1 MQLGRIIEYTS
12 FKKIWLAVL
21 ITALL
26 ALAIFFFTK
35 PVSKLE
41 IIANNLLG
49 EKWYQIRMG
58 ENQIGYM
65 HNAVAKTQDG
75 DWQFESTSYFNVLS
89 NNPVTTSKTLIFSHT
104 PPHVVSFANFRTIQG
119 SIDNEIEALLQKN
132 VYEVSV
138 RRGTELTKEEY
149 DWQFNLRDY
158 LTIEMWLES
167 KSPSNGDTIVSRSLD
182 LEKLRVT
189 KRKFNLVNKN
199 KEGYLIQSASPIS
212 PTKIFLNSDLQTEK
226 LEMAGIFAIEASDI
240 KVAKSL
246 AKITSR
252 SDLHIPV
259 RTRLLNT
266 SQITQIDLRTKL
278 NQLNDKKIRTYIPD
292 TLSSHPVA
300 REETGNPD
308 AFLGETLRYPVNHPK
323 IRALNGLPSNISTK
337 EDLDKLVAYTNSLLS
352 YRTNYAV
359 GSVVTALE
367 RGYGECTDFADLFT
381 TLARSLGLAAR
392 PVYGIAYRDGGRPK
406 FMFHAW
412 NEVYINDQWISV
424 DATWNQNPADST
436 HISLDDNEYSAI
448 LLAST
453 TKSVEFEVTSVSYD

>member
-35 PVSKLE
+35 PASTLE

-49 EKWYQIRMG
+49 EKWYRIRMG

-75 DWQFESTSYFNVLS
+75 DWQFESTSHFNVLS

-119 SIDNEIEALLQKN
+119 SIDNEIEAQLQKN

-138 RRGTELTKEEY
+138 RRGTELTKEEF

-167 KSPSNGDTIVSRSLD
+167 ESPSNGDTIVSRSLD

-212 PTKIFLNSDLQTEK
+212 PTKI
-226 LEMAGIFAIEASDI
+226 
-240 KVAKSL
+240 
-246 AKITSR
+246 
-252 SDLHIPV
+252 
-259 RTRLLNT
+259 
-266 SQITQIDLRTKL
+266 
-278 NQLNDKKIRTYIPD
+278 
-292 TLSSHPVA
+292 
-300 REETGNPD
+300 
-308 AFLGETLRYPVNHPK
+308 
-323 IRALNGLPSNISTK
+323 
-337 EDLDKLVAYTNSLLS
+337 
-352 YRTNYAV
+352 
-359 GSVVTALE
+359 
-367 RGYGECTDFADLFT
+367 
-381 TLARSLGLAAR
+381 
-392 PVYGIAYRDGGRPK
+392 
-406 FMFHAW
+406 
-412 NEVYINDQWISV
+412 
-424 DATWNQNPADST
+424 
-436 HISLDDNEYSAI
+436 
-448 LLAST
+448 
-453 TKSVEFEVTSVSYD
+453 

>member
-1 MQLGRIIEYTS
+1 MQLGHIILNTT
-12 FKKIWLAVL
+12 FKKIWLAAL
-21 ITALL
+21 ITALVV
-26 ALAIFFFTK
+26 LAIFFFAN
-35 PVSKLE
+35 PASKWE

-58 ENQIGYM
+58 GNQIGYM
-65 HNAVAKTQDG
+65 HNTVARTQDG

-89 NNPVTTSKTLIFSHT
+89 NNPVTTSKTLIFSQSF
-104 PPHVVSFANFRTIQG
+104 PHIISYANFRTIQG
-119 SIDNEIEALLQKN
+119 STDNEIKALRAENTYN
-132 VYEVSV
+132 VSI
-138 RRGTELTKEEY
+138 RRGQEITQEEY
-149 DWQFNLRDY
+149 DWQFDLRDY
-158 LTIEMWLES
+158 LTVEMWLHS
-167 KSPSNGDTIVSRSLD
+167 QSRNNGETVVSRSLD

-189 KRKFNLVNKN
+189 NRKFQLVSKSE
-199 KEGYLIQSASPIS
+199 EGYVIQSASPIS

-226 LEMAGIFAIEASDI
+226 LEMAGIFQIEASDI
-240 KVAKSL
+240 KAAKSL
-246 AKITSR
+246 ANITNK

-259 RTRLLNT
+259 KPRLLNP
-266 SQITQIDLRTKL
+266 SQITQINLQTKINEL
-278 NQLNDKKIRTYIPD
+278 DDKKIKTFIPD
-292 TLSSHPVA
+292 TLSSYQVDQ
-300 REETGNPD
+300 EKTVNKD
-308 AFLGETLRYPVNHPK
+308 SFLGETLRYPINHPK
-323 IRALNGLPSNISTK
+323 IRKLSGLPSKISTK
-337 EDLDKLVAYTNSLLS
+337 KDLDKLVAYTNSLLS

-412 NEVYINDQWISV
+412 NEVHVENQWISV
-424 DATWNQNPADST
+424 DATWNQSPADST
-436 HISLDDNEYSAI
+436 HISLNDNEYAAI